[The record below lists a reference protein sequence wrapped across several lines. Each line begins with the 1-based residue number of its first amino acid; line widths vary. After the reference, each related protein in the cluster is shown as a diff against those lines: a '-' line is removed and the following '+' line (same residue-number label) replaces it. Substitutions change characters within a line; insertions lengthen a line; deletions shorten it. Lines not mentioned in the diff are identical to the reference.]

1 MGGGPRQD
9 NHFTCRSQ
17 DPGSS
22 PLMLPR
28 APLNPSTCYFCPRL
42 AEHPFFRMPDPRWQ
56 TDTLRALSV
65 PLRHPP
71 SLHSCLCRASQR
83 QPCQNPETPIFAG
96 KKKIN
101 LAVDKQWEKHHTLLS
116 CRWDCTPC
124 SEAAR
129 PSTLLL
135 RSKRW
140 QEHLSAVT
148 SPVFSPG
155 TKHVY
160 TNASPRNGFI
170 PFLSRRT
177 QC

>member
-9 NHFTCRSQ
+9 YHFTCYSQ

-22 PLMLPR
+22 PLVLPR
-28 APLNPSTCYFCPRL
+28 APLNPSSYYFCPRL
-42 AEHPFFRMPDPRWQ
+42 AGHPFFRMPDPRWQ
-56 TDTLRALSV
+56 THMLWALSV
-65 PLRHPP
+65 PLCHPSITP
-71 SLHSCLCRASQR
+71 TLPLQSLATITVPKPRNARFCR
-83 QPCQNPETPIFAG
+83 
-96 KKKIN
+96 KKN
-101 LAVDKQWEKHHTLLS
+101 LAADEQWEKHRTLLG
-116 CRWDCTPC
+116 CRWDRTPC

-135 RSKRW
+135 RSKWR
-140 QEHLSAVT
+140 QEHLSPVT

-160 TNASPRNGFI
+160 TNVSLQNGFI